1 MLLPMQYD
9 VVNACM
15 TASLMAWHGV
25 KAANK
30 YKLQHYLKPFI
41 TVLESN
47 VLQWSGF

>member
-1 MLLPMQYD
+1 MLLSMQYD
-9 VVNACM
+9 VVM
-15 TASLMAWHGV
+15 HTTASLMAWHGV

-30 YKLQHYLKPFI
+30 YKLQHYMKPFI